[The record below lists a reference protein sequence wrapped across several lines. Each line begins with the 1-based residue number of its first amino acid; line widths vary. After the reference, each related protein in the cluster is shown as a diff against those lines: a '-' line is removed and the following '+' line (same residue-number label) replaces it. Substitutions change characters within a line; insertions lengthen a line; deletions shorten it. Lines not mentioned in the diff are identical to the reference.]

1 MNVAQIMT
9 PYTISAENIPTGTYV
24 SAGAVIGIQC
34 ATCELV
40 LSQAALLSR
49 CCNMMEATTT
59 VADTES
65 ILSFQKP
72 WTMHQMKETN
82 CLEYSRKGLTQL
94 ISHEGDHLNQRHVK
108 IKNLFKATTTK
119 MAAHNKLTRKWDE
132 NMKGLE
138 LTEDANI
145 DNIFD
150 EMTLLDDMLFDQ
162 KRKDILK
169 LFGRSQRLQ
178 SHTNYV
184 NGSRQNLIAR
194 FKL

>member
-1 MNVAQIMT
+1 
-9 PYTISAENIPTGTYV
+9 
-24 SAGAVIGIQC
+24 
-34 ATCELV
+34 
-40 LSQAALLSR
+40 
-49 CCNMMEATTT
+49 
-59 VADTES
+59 
-65 ILSFQKP
+65 
-72 WTMHQMKETN
+72 
-82 CLEYSRKGLTQL
+82 
-94 ISHEGDHLNQRHVK
+94 
-108 IKNLFKATTTK
+108 
-119 MAAHNKLTRKWDE
+119 
-132 NMKGLE
+132 MKGLE